1 MKSLISLLII
11 LLIQLNVN
19 AQEAVVKNNGGS
31 SAMENGLILG
41 GLRVDNFK
49 ANDLEYSDI
58 KGSPYVE
65 KDAMLGRLQMIDEK
79 LTELVPLQY
88 DIYSD
93 EFFYVNEKKE
103 ELLLELKLVKEI
115 TMQGKEETYLF
126 KRINP
131 HDPHKFY
138 EVLYEGDA
146 LDIYNDM
153 DINFYEGKEQGITNT
168 PPRFSRDDQ
177 YYVLQK
183 GKEPKKLKL
192 KKKDVLKLFS
202 KDDQKKMTDLSKELK
217 IKLKKSKDFKKLF
230 AAMKHN
236 N

>member
-1 MKSLISLLII
+1 MKDLIFLFLI
-11 LLIQLNVN
+11 LLIQLNLN
-19 AQEAVVKNNGGS
+19 GQEGVVKKSEGS
-31 SAMENGLILG
+31 SAIENNLILG

-65 KDAMLGRLQMIDEK
+65 KDVLTGRLQMIDEK
-79 LTELVPLQY
+79 LTEQVPLQY

-103 ELLLELKLVKEI
+103 ELLLELKLVREI
-115 TMQGKEETYLF
+115 RMQGKEETYLF

-131 HDPHKFY
+131 HEPLKFY
-138 EVLYEGDA
+138 EVLYEDDA

-177 YYVLQK
+177 YYVLLK
-183 GKEPKKLKL
+183 GKDPKKLKL
-192 KKKDVLKLFS
+192 KKKEVFKLFS

-230 AAMKHN
+230 AAMKQN